1 MSQRSTNRRAG
12 SDPQTFHISAL
23 NPTLPRAT
31 SRPSPSAANMI
42 RGSASSEN
50 VQRLIEQY
58 AELMT
63 LLNEKM
69 VAWDET
75 LVRCEQVIDRRA
87 GTTA

>member
-1 MSQRSTNRRAG
+1 MMRR
-12 SDPQTFHISAL
+12 
-23 NPTLPRAT
+23 
-31 SRPSPSAANMI
+31 
-42 RGSASSEN
+42 SASSEN

-75 LVRCEQVIDRRA
+75 LVRCEQVVERRA
-87 GTTA
+87 GATA